1 MRGHILILF
10 HLRRDQQLTPAK
22 LYLFTIGQTFNPS
35 SMNNLEFAFTLN
47 TNGSNSLDAW
57 ASDTGRPPAVQIQE
71 SEVMQVA
78 SLCDTVEPAL
88 AGSGHISQDDA
99 LELQLFEL
107 EQDILLQ
114 AQSLAN
120 KHRSS
125 FREERWVM
133 SKENLARFKS
143 ADAKLLALQRTKAA
157 LD

>member
-1 MRGHILILF
+1 MVPTPLMRGH
-10 HLRRDQQLTPAK
+10 
-22 LYLFTIGQTFNPS
+22 QT
-35 SMNNLEFAFTLN
+35 
-47 TNGSNSLDAW
+47 W
-57 ASDTGRPPAVQIQE
+57 ADHTATSRRPPAVQIQE
-71 SEVMQVA
+71 NEVMQLT
-78 SLCDTVEPAL
+78 SFCYTVEPAL
-88 AGSGHISQDDA
+88 AGIGHFFQDDA
-99 LELQLFEL
+99 LELQLFKL
-107 EQDILLQ
+107 EHDILLQ

>member
-1 MRGHILILF
+1 
-10 HLRRDQQLTPAK
+10 
-22 LYLFTIGQTFNPS
+22 
-35 SMNNLEFAFTLN
+35 
-47 TNGSNSLDAW
+47 
-57 ASDTGRPPAVQIQE
+57 
-71 SEVMQVA
+71 MQVA
-78 SLCDTVEPAL
+78 SLCNTVGPAL
-88 AGSGHISQDDA
+88 EGSGHISQDDA
-99 LELQLFEL
+99 LEKQLFEL